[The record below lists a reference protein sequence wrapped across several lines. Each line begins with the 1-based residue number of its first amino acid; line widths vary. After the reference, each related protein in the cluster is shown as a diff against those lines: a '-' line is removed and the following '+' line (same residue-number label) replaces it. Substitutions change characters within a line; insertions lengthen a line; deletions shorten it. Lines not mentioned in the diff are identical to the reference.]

1 MSVNAGELFKHN
13 IDGKLRPITSKVLE
27 DIRICV
33 RLTKMK
39 LDYKQSK
46 DGGLMHVVKR
56 FEHSYGAGG
65 PFAGHAFPLTAPT
78 AYPAVVR
85 IQLLGP
91 SHRCRVDEQQRN
103 VGHQCTYK
111 YW

>member
-13 IDGKLRPITSKVLE
+13 IDGKLRPITSK
-27 DIRICV
+27 
-33 RLTKMK
+33 
-39 LDYKQSK
+39 DYKQNK

-65 PFAGHAFPLTAPT
+65 FFAGHAFPLTAPT

-103 VGHQCTYK
+103 VGHQYFPLPQHDRN
-111 YW
+111 Y